1 MRRRRPSPSPTSGS
15 SPSPKL
21 SLRTT
26 NPTRRSRPLHVAIT
40 GGIGAGKTAALEA
53 FRKHGAATISSDAI
67 VHELIASDPEVRAAL
82 EERLGTTDRAEIGKI
97 VFADREQLAWLET
110 LLHPRVVTR
119 YLEWRDRQE
128 APLTVSEV
136 PLLYET
142 GGETR
147 FDKVVVVTAPKA
159 LRDAR
164 RTPFPGD
171 RELRLLPDRE
181 KAKRADF
188 VYANTG
194 SLEELDGFVAGVV
207 RDLAEA

>member
-1 MRRRRPSPSPTSGS
+1 M
-15 SPSPKL
+15 
-21 SLRTT
+21 
-26 NPTRRSRPLHVAIT
+26 
-40 GGIGAGKTAALEA
+40 LEA
-53 FRKHGAATISSDAI
+53 FGRHGAATISSDAI
-67 VHELIASDPEVRAAL
+67 VHELIASDADVRGAL
-82 EERLGTTDRAEIGKI
+82 EDRLGTTDRTEIGKI
-97 VFADREQLAWLET
+97 VFADRSQLEWLES
-110 LLHPRVVTR
+110 LLHPRVVAR
-119 YLEWRDRQE
+119 YLDWRERQD

-171 RELRLLPDRE
+171 RELHLLPDRE

-188 VYANTG
+188 VYVNTG
-194 SLEELDGFVAGVV
+194 SLEDLDRFVAGVV
-207 RDLAEA
+207 GELAES